1 MTQINWKNGAIRK
14 NVYKT
19 LSALYSRS
27 LCVHACVCACMT
39 YIEKDH
45 AGLLK
50 SRNFHHSAQ
59 NDRVPPQF
67 VI

>member
-1 MTQINWKNGAIRK
+1 MQLCDPKEFGEPCVQIISVCAH
-14 NVYKT
+14 V
-19 LSALYSRS
+19 
-27 LCVHACVCACMT
+27 CVCAWVYVYACMT

-50 SRNFHHSAQ
+50 SRNLHLSAQ
-59 NDRVPPQF
+59 NDRVPPEF